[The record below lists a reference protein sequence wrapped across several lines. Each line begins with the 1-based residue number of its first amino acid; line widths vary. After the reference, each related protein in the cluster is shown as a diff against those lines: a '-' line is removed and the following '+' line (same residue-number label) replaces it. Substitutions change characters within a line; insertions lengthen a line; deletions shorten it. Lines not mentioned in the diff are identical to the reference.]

1 MRKNFYLLA
10 AIAAMGMM
18 ASCSNDDQVFNQADQ
33 WNAGEAVAL
42 GVNSVGVEQAIT
54 RAGISATAFAG
65 TESLGL
71 FIFDQSIS
79 SGAAQA
85 ADNYLKGGATTPT
98 RNVRYQRETTGGTW
112 AAANPIILSSTVGK
126 VYAYYPWAEGNTNAT
141 AIPVTVAADQGT
153 GQSDGTADA
162 AEQADYMWATPVASK
177 SNAAGAA
184 NHQADL
190 TMNHAL
196 AMVSF
201 TFQQAASAA
210 QHYPGLGQVSS
221 IVLKNKAGNTQHI
234 VKTGAATMDIN
245 NGAISITRAAA
256 NDGNTVTVTPTSR
269 TAAGSNMVQ
278 NAATVGTGAGH
289 KMSDGTT
296 DYTQAMQ
303 PRILVYP
310 FEDETNGIKTGE
322 VQVTATVDGANYTL
336 DLPAIAPADK
346 GWRAGYN
353 YEYTFTLK
361 GTGLEVTTV
370 TITPWNL
377 SQQNGGDISTPDNA
391 G

>member
-1 MRKNFYLLA
+1 MKKNFLLLS
-10 AIAAMGMM
+10 AMALSITM
-18 ASCSNDDQVFNQADQ
+18 ASCSSDDQ
-33 WNAGEAVAL
+33 AVAGPIDLQQPDQIEL
-42 GVNSVGVEQAIT
+42 GVNKVGVEQAIT
-54 RAGISATAFAG
+54 RSGISATAFSG

-85 ADNYLKGGATTPT
+85 ADNYLKGGVATPT
-98 RNVRYQRETTGGTW
+98 LNIQYQRTVGTSVTW
-112 AAANPIILSSTVGK
+112 EAATPIILSSTVGK

-162 AEQADYMWATPVASK
+162 NGQTDYMWATPVADK

-184 NHQADL
+184 NHTVDL

-201 TFQQAASAA
+201 NIQQAASAA
-210 QHYPGLGQVSS
+210 DLYPGLGLVSS
-221 IVLKNKAGNTQHI
+221 IVLENTA
-234 VKTGAATMDIN
+234 AATQNVVRTGSGTMNLN
-245 NGAISITRAAA
+245 NGTITKAYDALDANAI
-256 NDGNTVTVTPTSR
+256 TVVPTNR

-296 DYTQAMQ
+296 DYTQAYQ
-303 PRILVYP
+303 PRVLVYP
-310 FEDETNGIKTGE
+310 FQDDTNGIKTGE
-322 VQVTATVDGANYTL
+322 VQVTATVDGSDYTVS
-336 DLPAIAPADK
+336 LPAISADNK
-346 GWRAGYN
+346 GWLPGYN
-353 YEYTFTLK
+353 YLYTLTMK
-361 GTGLEVTTV
+361 GTGLVVEDV
-370 TITPWNL
+370 TITAWVPSVQGEFDLN
-377 SQQNGGDISTPDNA
+377 TPNA
-391 G
+391 AP